1 MVAAFATGG
10 GAGLAGT
17 PLATFSTFVITVT
30 GDLLGPDGVF
40 ISREDF
46 GAVGGLI
53 LGGRVDAL
61 TAADEVCGG
70 SFVDGEPVRVPCLA
84 SLFSCNRAGW

>member
-10 GAGLAGT
+10 GVGLAGT
-17 PLATFSTFVITVT
+17 PLATFSAFVVT
-30 GDLLGPDGVF
+30 ATGGLLGPDGVLT
-40 ISREDF
+40 SREDF
-46 GAVGGLI
+46 GAVGGFI

-70 SFVDGEPVRVPCLA
+70 TFEDGEVVKVPCLA
-84 SLFSCNRAGW
+84 SLFSCSRAGW

>member
-1 MVAAFATGG
+1 MIVAAFAAGG

-17 PLATFSTFVITVT
+17 PPATPPGAGFVVVT
-30 GDLLGPDGVF
+30 GGLLGSLGGVL
-40 ISREDF
+40 SNRDDL

-61 TAADEVCGG
+61 TTGEVWGEV
-70 SFVDGEPVRVPCLA
+70 FVNVPCLA
-84 SLFSCNRAGW
+84 NLFSCNRAGW